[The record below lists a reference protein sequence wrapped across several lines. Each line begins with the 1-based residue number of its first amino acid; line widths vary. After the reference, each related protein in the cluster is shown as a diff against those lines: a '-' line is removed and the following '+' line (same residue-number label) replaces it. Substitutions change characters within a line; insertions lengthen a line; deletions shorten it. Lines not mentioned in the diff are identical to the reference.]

1 MIYIAGGYDRTVHS
15 DRASV
20 ECYCPDKDEWK
31 FVAELEKARS
41 GLNLVSLDSYI
52 YAIGG
57 RNRGSDHYFDYCERY
72 NPVTMQWAA
81 ISTMLSPRAWSGVGI
96 LGNHLFVVGG
106 FDGVNRLSSV
116 EMYNAETNRWKHVAN
131 MSFARAGC
139 GVAVL

>member
-1 MIYIAGGYDRTVHS
+1 
-15 DRASV
+15 
-20 ECYCPDKDEWK
+20 
-31 FVAELEKARS
+31 
-41 GLNLVSLDSYI
+41 
-52 YAIGG
+52 
-57 RNRGSDHYFDYCERY
+57 
-72 NPVTMQWAA
+72 MQWAA